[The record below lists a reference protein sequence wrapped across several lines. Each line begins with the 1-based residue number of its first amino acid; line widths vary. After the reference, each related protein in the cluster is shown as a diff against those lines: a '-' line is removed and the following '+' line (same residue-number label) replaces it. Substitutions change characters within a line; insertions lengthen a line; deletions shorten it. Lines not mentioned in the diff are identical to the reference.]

1 MYLALNRMYVRDY
14 NLEKKYDDFDN
25 VRTIIL
31 NIFGDI
37 QSVSY
42 EIQEDQNHPDI
53 DVIYD
58 TLKTDLDSAK
68 NDEDATIFINEYL
81 ERSYIFI
88 LLPNS
93 EDTLKYTAKRL

>member
-93 EDTLKYTAKRL
+93 EDTLKYTEKRL

>member
-1 MYLALNRMYVRDY
+1 MYLAFNRMYVRDY

-58 TLKTDLDSAK
+58 TLKTGLDSAK

>member
-14 NLEKKYDDFDN
+14 NLEKKYNEFDD

-58 TLKTDLDSAK
+58 TLKTGFDSAK
-68 NDEDATIFINEYL
+68 NNDDATIFINEYL
-81 ERSYIFI
+81 ERLYIFI

>member
-1 MYLALNRMYVRDY
+1 MYVRDY